1 MHLRDGPSG
10 EPFRSIH
17 ESVRR
22 FHGDLVTTGSPT
34 IMCSS
39 LPSHWRSNKSLPVA
53 FKVIALDEV
62 ADGTQ
67 VTIKA
72 GNDENC
78 CGELRNCTA
87 IMKNQVAKFNDLR
100 FVGRSGRGKSFSLTI
115 QINTMPYQV
124 ATYAKAIKVTVDGP
138 REPRSKSNYQYS
150 AGFHGLGLL
159 TPWLDATYFG
169 TAWTLPHHMF
179 KGPSPPEIFNTTI
192 TPMLQSYPVVDY
204 ITTSYHDTYMTLPTA
219 NPTHP
224 MSPIVLPVSPHRT
237 SPRTSPKTS
246 PRTSPRTSPKT
257 SPRTSPSPSES
268 GSGESATEEVR
279 SAFVPLRHNTLPPT
293 TSSSSSSPDRNPK
306 KPTEGTRNELKAPTT
321 LISETYSPSHRSS
334 PPTKIS
340 QSSAKVWRP
349 YSKS

>member
-10 EPFRSIH
+10 AGEPFRTIH
-17 ESVRR
+17 ETARR

-53 FKVIALDEV
+53 FKVISLDEV

-87 IMKNQVAKFNDLR
+87 IMKNQIAKFNDLR

-115 QINTMPYQV
+115 QINTIPYQV

-159 TPWLDATYFG
+159 SPWLDATYFG

-179 KGPSPPEIFNTTI
+179 KGPSPPELFNTSI
-192 TPMLQSYPVVDY
+192 APMLQTYPVVDY
-204 ITTSYHDTYMTLPTA
+204 INTTYHDYMIPTA
-219 NPTHP
+219 NAHP
-224 MSPIVLPVSPHRT
+224 MSPLLLPVSPEHRT
-237 SPRTSPKTS
+237 SPKMSPK
-246 PRTSPRTSPKT
+246 TSPRTSPKT

-268 GSGESATEEVR
+268 GSGESVTEEVR

-321 LISETYSPSHRSS
+321 LLSETYSHRSP

-349 YSKS
+349 YSKP